1 MGGCDYNDVLGIQA
15 GQGGTRGHKS
25 MMKVWT
31 GSPSKLE
38 KIL

>member
-1 MGGCDYNDVLGIQA
+1 MGGCDYNDVLGVQA

-25 MMKVWT
+25 LMMVLTVSTSNVK
-31 GSPSKLE
+31 